1 MKKRIRRRPI
11 GGRILRGLGLLLLA
25 GIALSVALVLAFR
38 WLPVP
43 TSSVMLQSRLAGEVV
58 VYRWVPWDSI
68 TAELA
73 LAVIA
78 SEDQRFPQHSGFDL
92 ESIREAVADF
102 RAGDRLRG
110 ASTISQQ
117 VAKNLFLSNSR
128 SVLRK
133 GAEVWFTLLL
143 EGLWSKRRI
152 LEVYLNIAEMG
163 PGIYGV
169 GAASERYFDR
179 SPARLRREQ
188 AALLAAV
195 LPNPKKLSVARPSAY
210 VRDRQRWILGQM
222 RSLGGTGY
230 LAGIVEPAS

>member
-58 VYRWVPWDSI
+58 AYRWVPWDSI

-222 RSLGGTGY
+222 RALGGTGY